1 MVRFIKA
8 TDKDIPE
15 NLHRLFLWN
24 YGSTLAGIQPLA
36 GSRLAAK
43 LSTLGSKEDRFQV
56 VSGCLVRKYVAFR
69 AGCVFHFLNGLPSPL

>member
-1 MVRFIKA
+1 MVMFIKA

-15 NLHRLFLWN
+15 KLHRLFLKN
-24 YGSTLAGIQPLA
+24 YRSTSAGVQPLA

-43 LSTLGSKEDRFQV
+43 LLSLGSKEDRFQV
-56 VSGCLVRKYVAFR
+56 VSGCLGQKYVAFR